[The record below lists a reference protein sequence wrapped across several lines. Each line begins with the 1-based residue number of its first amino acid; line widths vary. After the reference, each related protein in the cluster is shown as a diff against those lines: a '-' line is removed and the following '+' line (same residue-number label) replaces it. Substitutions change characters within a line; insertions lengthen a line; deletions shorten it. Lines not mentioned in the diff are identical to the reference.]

1 MTIPISLIMLDLK
14 DFSTSVANNMYLIK
28 IVESFAILLIF
39 FFIKYVVTKL
49 VNKSALNYEYQLAR
63 VNVFKKMIRFIL
75 ILIVAIILMAI
86 WGVKQA
92 DITLFIS
99 SILTVLG
106 IAFFAQWSILSNITA
121 SVIIFFNHPI
131 TIGDDL
137 TIMDKDYQIDC
148 KIYDIG
154 IFFITIK
161 TTNKELV
168 TVPSSVLMQ
177 KMIKR
182 NTPG

>member
-1 MTIPISLIMLDLK
+1 MSGFDELIQSVSKNIHLLK
-14 DFSTSVANNMYLIK
+14 VI
-28 IVESFAILLIF
+28 ESAAVLLIF
-39 FFIKYVVTKL
+39 YFIKFIITKL
-49 VNKSALNYEYQLAR
+49 VNRSALNFEYQSGR

-75 ILIVAIILMAI
+75 ILVMAIVLMAI

-92 DITLFIS
+92 DIALFIS

-106 IAFFAQWSILSNITA
+106 IAFFAQWSILSNITS

-131 TIGDDL
+131 TIGDSL
-137 TIMDKDYQIDC
+137 TVMDKDYQIEGE
-148 KIYDIG
+148 IFDIG

-161 TTNKELV
+161 TTANEMV

-182 NTPG
+182 NTNTFKP